1 MGVKNTLVDLN
12 DHLFE
17 QMERLNDDDLSD
29 EELEKEI
36 KRANAMTGIAKQI
49 IDNATIVLKATELNA
64 EYGRGEAPRLLTG
77 DSKITEER

>member
-17 QMERLNDDDLSD
+17 QLERLNDEDLSN

-36 KRANAMTGIAKQI
+36 KRADAMTGIAKQI

-77 DSKITEER
+77 DNKIAEER